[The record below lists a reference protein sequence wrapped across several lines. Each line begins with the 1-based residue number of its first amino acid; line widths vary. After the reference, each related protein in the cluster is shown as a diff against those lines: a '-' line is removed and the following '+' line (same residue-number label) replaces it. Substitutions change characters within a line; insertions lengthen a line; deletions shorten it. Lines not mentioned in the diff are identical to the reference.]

1 LCQSFAKSSQI
12 LLVMSDRTED
22 VAADD
27 WVGVADMVF
36 MIVPPVCCCPEN
48 RKK

>member
-1 LCQSFAKSSQI
+1 
-12 LLVMSDRTED
+12 MSEIVGVDGVEVACVVYNRD
-22 VAADD
+22 VAADE